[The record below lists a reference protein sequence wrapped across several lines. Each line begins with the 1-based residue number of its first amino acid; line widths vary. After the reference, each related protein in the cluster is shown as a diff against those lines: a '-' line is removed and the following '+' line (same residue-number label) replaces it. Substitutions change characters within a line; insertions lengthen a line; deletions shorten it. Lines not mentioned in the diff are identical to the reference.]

1 MPKKFRQAPS
11 NIHRREDSLFSARET
26 AQPLAARMRPRTLE
40 EFVGQ
45 EHLLAPGKALR
56 SAIETGN
63 IKSMVF
69 WGPPGSGKTTLGRLI
84 AQYTDRDFVPF
95 SAVTE
100 GIARVREVVDEAE
113 QRLQMGRQTILF
125 VDEIHRF
132 NKAQQDAFLP
142 HVEAG
147 TITLVGATTENPS
160 FEINGALL
168 SRLRVFVLNPLT
180 AGDIGAVIDRALLD
194 EERGLG
200 AMKVTLEDDAREIIT
215 VEADGDA
222 RRALTVLEAS
232 ADHVGPAGRVTVQVA
247 RDAMQKRFAVHDK
260 SGEVHFN
267 MLSAYHKSLR
277 GSDPQGA
284 LYWMA
289 RMIEGGEDPMTIF
302 RRSLAMAAE
311 DIGLADP
318 QALQLAVAARDAYH
332 QLGPPEGYL
341 PLAQMVIYLA
351 TAPKSNRSYQ
361 GLNAAMEAA
370 RETPAAQVPMH
381 IRNAPTRLM
390 KELGY
395 HEGYQYAHS
404 VPEAYIPQEYLPEEL
419 RGRIFYEPG
428 PFGFEKEVAKR
439 LQWWADLKAKVSTP
453 ASPEGDKSQRGA
465 DNVSSAKAS
474 SGDTTEPVQDA
485 PAGKEKDE

>member
-1 MPKKFRQAPS
+1 MPKPFRRPPANVS
-11 NIHRREDSLFSARET
+11 TREDTFWSARET
-26 AQPLAARMRPRTLE
+26 AQPLAARMRPQTLE

-45 EHLLAPGKALR
+45 EQLLAPGKALR
-56 SAIETGN
+56 SAIESGS

-100 GIARVREVVDEAE
+100 GIPRVREVVGEAE

-160 FEINGALL
+160 FELNNALL
-168 SRLRVFVLNPLT
+168 SRMRVFVLNPLT
-180 AGDIGAVIDRALLD
+180 PDDIGTVVDRALND
-194 EERGLG
+194 ADRGLG
-200 AMKVTLEDDAREIIT
+200 RLRLKLEDEARQMI
-215 VEADGDA
+215 VREADGDA
-222 RRALTVLEAS
+222 RRALTVLEAA
-232 ADHVGPAGRVTVQVA
+232 ADHVGEGGTISLQIA
-247 RDAMQKRFAVHDK
+247 RDAMQKRFAHHDK

-267 MLSAYHKSLR
+267 MLSAFHKSLR

-289 RMIEGGEDPMTIF
+289 RMIEGGEDPMIIF
-302 RRSLAMAAE
+302 RRSIAMAAE

-318 QALQLAVAARDAYH
+318 QALQLAVAARDAFH
-332 QLGPPEGYL
+332 MLGPPEGYL

-351 TAPKSNRSYQ
+351 TAPKSNASYR
-361 GLNAAMEAA
+361 GLNAALEAA
-370 RETPAAQVPMH
+370 RETPAAAVPLH
-381 IRNAPTRLM
+381 IRNAPTKLM
-390 KELGY
+390 KDLGY
-395 HEGYQYAHS
+395 HEGYQYAHA

-419 RGRIFYEPG
+419 RGSVFYEPG

-439 LQWWADLKAKVSTP
+439 LAWWADLKQKVSGQP
-453 ASPEGDKSQRGA
+453 SPQGDKSQPTSDRPA
-465 DNVSSAKAS
+465 AKS
-474 SGDTTEPVQDA
+474 T
-485 PAGKEKDE
+485 DEEE

>member
-1 MPKKFRQAPS
+1 MPKKFRQSPS
-11 NIHRREDSLFSARET
+11 NVRSREESLWSARET
-26 AQPLAARMRPRTLE
+26 AQPLAARMRPQTFE

-56 SAIETGN
+56 SAIETGA

-84 AQYTDRDFVPF
+84 AQYTDREFVPF

-100 GIARVREVVDEAE
+100 GIQKVREVVVEAQ

-160 FEINGALL
+160 FELNNALL
-168 SRLRVFVLNPLT
+168 SRMRVFVLNPLT
-180 AGDIGAVIDRALLD
+180 TGDIGAVVDRALLD
-194 EERGLG
+194 TERGLG
-200 AMKVTLEDDAREIIT
+200 SMRVTLEDDAREMIT
-215 VEADGDA
+215 READGDA

-232 ADHVGPAGRVTVQVA
+232 ADHVGEGGRITVQVA
-247 RDAMQKRFAVHDK
+247 RDAMQKRFAHHDK
-260 SGEVHFN
+260 SGEEHFN

-289 RMIEGGEDPMTIF
+289 RMIDGGEDPMTLF
-302 RRSLAMAAE
+302 RRAIAMAAE
-311 DIGLADP
+311 DVGLADP
-318 QALQLAVAARDAYH
+318 EALKLAVAARDAYH
-332 QLGPPEGYL
+332 MLGAPEGYL
-341 PLAQMVIYLA
+341 PLAEMVIYLA
-351 TAPKSNRSYQ
+351 TAPKSNSSKVAL
-361 GLNAAMEAA
+361 GAALEAA
-370 RETPAAQVPMH
+370 REHPAGSVPLQV
-381 IRNAPTRLM
+381 RNAPTKLM

-395 HEGYQYAHS
+395 NEGYQYAH
-404 VPEAYIPQEYLPEEL
+404 
-419 RGRIFYEPG
+419 
-428 PFGFEKEVAKR
+428 
-439 LQWWADLKAKVSTP
+439 
-453 ASPEGDKSQRGA
+453 
-465 DNVSSAKAS
+465 
-474 SGDTTEPVQDA
+474 
-485 PAGKEKDE
+485 